1 MDGGSADG
9 GAEHGGHDHG
19 HDHGHNHGSHASGH
33 KSVAQFLGL
42 EGEGDGVEHGGHGES
57 PSQTAVWNN
66 AVNGLSLKK
75 LFEGIVITP
84 NFLLLMMFLGFTGW
98 LGVIYWV
105 RHNEPFANHVLGS
118 HKAYAPTAHQDRY
131 IVEGIK
137 EALPI
142 KTSANTGYIF
152 QPGNMMPH
160 NIPAP
165 SPVLAPA
172 QAAAQTAAAP
182 QAMGQQPAYMTH
194 PMHQSMRTFG
204 LRDHQAQPQAAYG
217 QVQPMGAPM
226 PASMQQAPVG
236 WSLSNHDF
244 SQQSAHFM
252 NEFGAPQA
260 HYYTAV
266 PTPSGTRIKMI
277 TSR

>member
-1 MDGGSADG
+1 MDGGSTDG
-9 GAEHGGHDHG
+9 GVDHGGHDHG
-19 HDHGHNHGSHASGH
+19 HDHGHNHNHGSHASGH

-57 PSQTAVWNN
+57 PSQTAIWNN

-84 NFLLLMMFLGFTGW
+84 NFLLLLMFLGFTGW

-118 HKAYAPTAHQDRY
+118 QKAYAPTAHQDRY

-165 SPVLAPA
+165 A
-172 QAAAQTAAAP
+172 QSAAAQP

-204 LRDHQAQPQAAYG
+204 LRDHQPQPAYG
-217 QVQPMGAPM
+217 HTQSM
-226 PASMQQAPVG
+226 PASVPAQSAPVG

-244 SQQSAHFM
+244 SQQSVHFM

-266 PTPSGTRIKMI
+266 PTPNGTRIKMI
-277 TSR
+277 TNR